1 MDAPFAEPVK
11 SSDPDSKLDSDVEID
26 KEELRSVKDVLLHLT
41 KTAKTLKIYL
51 PNNPIYQ
58 KFLEELQSRFD
69 VHLQEYETLQLKI
82 RQYALYYKGQVVYEN
97 TNRLESLAFKLY
109 VDGVR
114 ELTFHEGIDKDEI
127 TSLLEIIGSEYDPSN
142 PDDDMVTLLWER
154 HFAHIRYLVASDFI
168 QETVTSVKLQ
178 NEVPFGEAIQKEKSQ
193 IKTIATSA
201 GSAHT
206 TLQEFLGPKMAAQV
220 SQIFVLSEE
229 EVEAVKHQMTVE
241 ENANPISTLMGIL
254 SAILRIEKEDTA
266 FSEMVDIFDNVLET
280 LMLRGDFWHSK
291 KILELFRELMNPER
305 NLPETHRLRL
315 VQSIDKAGDPQR
327 IRALEQVL
335 NQWEVREADQLLD
348 FWMLLNKNALFPLI
362 ELLGRLS
369 QMKMRRVIC
378 EALVHL
384 GKDNIEPLAQKLDD
398 PRWFVVR
405 NVVYVLGKI
414 GEEKVIEKFR
424 KLVDHKE
431 VKVRKELIHTL
442 DGMKDP
448 RAKELLMDFLNDPE
462 SALRILAIRSLANQN
477 FHEALGPLN
486 EIVED
491 REFITRDLYEKKE
504 IFEALGRIGG
514 GSVVPKMRKLLHQ
527 GGSAWFKKS
536 VKEEMGLCA
545 VIALKRIANED
556 AIAALREGQS
566 LSSKIVREAC
576 AKALNEM
583 DKSHG

>member
-11 SSDPDSKLDSDVEID
+11 SSDPDSKTDSDVEID
-26 KEELRSVKDVLLHLT
+26 KEELRSVKDVLLQLT

-97 TNRLESLAFKLY
+97 TSRLESLAFKLY
-109 VDGVR
+109 VDGIR
-114 ELTFHEGIDKDEI
+114 ELTFCEGIDRDEI

-154 HFAHIRYLVASDFI
+154 HFAYIHYLVASDFI

-178 NEVPFGEAIQKEKSQ
+178 SEVPFGEAIQKEKTQ
-193 IKTIATSA
+193 IKGIAASA
-201 GSAHT
+201 QT
-206 TLQEFLGPKMAAQV
+206 TLQEFLGPKMAEQV

-229 EVEAVKHQMTVE
+229 EIAAVKHQMTVE
-241 ENANPISTLMGIL
+241 ENADLISTLIGIL
-254 SAILRIEKEDTA
+254 SAILRIEKDDA
-266 FSEMVDIFDNVLET
+266 GFSEMADIFDNVLET

-291 KILELFRELMNPER
+291 KILELFRELMSPER
-305 NLPETHRLRL
+305 NLPEAQRLRL
-315 VQSIDKAGDPQR
+315 IQAIDKAGDSQR

-348 FWMLLNKNALFPLI
+348 FWMLLNTNALIPLI
-362 ELLGRLS
+362 ELLGRLT

-414 GEEKVIEKFR
+414 GQEKAIEKFR

-442 DGMKDP
+442 DGMKDH
-448 RAKELLMDFLNDPE
+448 RAKELLVDFLSDPE

-477 FHEALGPLN
+477 FQGALEPLK
-486 EIVED
+486 EIVDD
-491 REFITRDLYEKKE
+491 REFNTRDLYEKKE
-504 IFEALGRIGG
+504 VFEALGKIGG
-514 GSVVPKMRKLLHQ
+514 SAVVPKMRKLVRQ

-536 VKEEMGLCA
+536 VKEELGLCA
-545 VIALKRIANED
+545 VIALKRIATED
-556 AIAALREGQS
+556 AIAALREGQT
-566 LSSKIVREAC
+566 LSSKIIREAC
-576 AKALNEM
+576 AKALNEI

>member
-11 SSDPDSKLDSDVEID
+11 SSDPDSKMDSDVEID
-26 KEELRSVKDVLLHLT
+26 KEELRSVKDVLLQLT

-69 VHLQEYETLQLKI
+69 VHLQEYEMLRLKI
-82 RQYALYYKGQVVYEN
+82 KQYAIYYKGQVVYEN
-97 TNRLESLAFKLY
+97 TNRLESLAFKLF
-109 VDGVR
+109 VDGIR
-114 ELTFHEGIDKDEI
+114 ELTFTEGIDKDEI
-127 TSLLEIIGSEYDPSN
+127 TSLLEIIGREYDPSN

-154 HFAHIRYLVASDFI
+154 HFTHIRYLVASDFI
-168 QETVTSVKLQ
+168 QETVTSIKPQDATPL
-178 NEVPFGEAIQKEKSQ
+178 GEAILKEKIQ
-193 IKTIATSA
+193 IKGIKGAAA
-201 GSAHT
+201 GGQT
-206 TLQEFLGPKMAAQV
+206 TLEEFLGPKMAEQA
-220 SQIFVLSEE
+220 SQIFVLSEDE
-229 EVEAVKHQMTVE
+229 IAAVKHQMTVE
-241 ENANPISTLMGIL
+241 ENANPISTLLGIL
-254 SAILRIEKEDTA
+254 TAILRIEKDDTA
-266 FSEMVDIFDNVLET
+266 FSEMADILDNVLET

-291 KILELFRELMNPER
+291 RILELFRELMSPER
-305 NLPETHRLRL
+305 NLPEIQRLRL
-315 VQSIDKAGDPQR
+315 MQSIDKAGDPQR

-335 NQWEVREADQLLD
+335 NQWGAREADQLFD
-348 FWMLLNKNALFPLI
+348 FWMLLNKNALIPLI
-362 ELLGRLS
+362 ELLGRLT

-384 GKDNIEPLAQKLDD
+384 GKDNIEPLAQKLND

-414 GEEKVIEKFR
+414 GQEKVIEKFQ

-448 RAKELLMDFLNDPE
+448 RAKELLKDFLSDPE

-477 FHEALGPLN
+477 YLAALDPLI
-486 EIVED
+486 EMIED
-491 REFITRDLYEKKE
+491 REFVTRDLYEKKE
-504 IFEALGRIGG
+504 IFEALGKIGG
-514 GSVVPKMRKLLHQ
+514 TAMVPKMRKLVRQ

-536 VKEEMGLCA
+536 AKEELGLCA
-545 VIALKRIANED
+545 VIALKRIGTED
-556 AIAALREGQS
+556 AVAALREGQT
-566 LSSKIVREAC
+566 LSSKIIRETC
-576 AKALNEM
+576 AKALSEI